1 MADYADDRGPR
12 AGFPQALGLSGSD
25 NSVLPDTETIVAI
38 ATGTGKGGIGIVRV
52 SGGNLSSLLTGILGK
67 IPEPRRAIHAW
78 FLNSDGEP
86 IDEGVAIYY
95 IGPASFTG
103 EDVLELQGHGGRVVL
118 QMILNRCVE
127 LGARPALPGEFT
139 QRAFLNDKLDLA
151 QAEAVADLIDSASEI
166 SARCAMRSLRG
177 DFSRTIQSLVAKLI
191 DIRML
196 VEATLDFPEEEIEV
210 DDKNQFF
217 AQLAD
222 LRDALAHAL
231 DRGRRGSVLR
241 HGLSVVIAGRPNM
254 GKSSLL
260 NRLAGEDL
268 AIVTAVPG
276 TTRDAIRQT
285 INIDGVPLNIVDTA
299 GLRDTA
305 DEVERIGIA
314 RTWDVIEG
322 ADIALL
328 IVEAGTGIQAEDEA
342 ILSRLPAGL
351 PRMVV
356 HNKIDLICAEPL
368 KKVESGAEVIH
379 LSAITGAGLSLLRA
393 SLLEK
398 AGWIPGEEDVFMARA
413 RHLEALQRGSSYLEK
428 ASTVISRPE
437 LFAEELRLAQLEL
450 NAITGEFVADDLLGE
465 IFSRFCIGK

>member
-1 MADYADDRGPR
+1 
-12 AGFPQALGLSGSD
+12 L
-25 NSVLPDTETIVAI
+25 VPDTETIAAI
-38 ATGTGKGGIGIVRV
+38 ATAPGKGGIGIVRV
-52 SGGNLSSLLTGILGK
+52 SGRNLSSLLTGILGK

-78 FLNSDGEP
+78 FRDSDGKP
-86 IDEGVAIYY
+86 IDEGLAIYF
-95 IGPASFTG
+95 IAPASFTG
-103 EDVLELQGHGGRVVL
+103 EDMLELQGHGGRVVL
-118 QMILNRCVE
+118 QMILSRCLE

-151 QAEAVADLIDSASEI
+151 QAEAVADLIDSTSEV

-177 DFSRTIQSLVAKLI
+177 DFSRTIQSMVAKLI
-191 DIRML
+191 EIRMR
-196 VEATLDFPEEEIEV
+196 VEATLDFPEEEIDPADRNELQVQLAALRDEV
-210 DDKNQFF
+210 DQ
-217 AQLAD
+217 
-222 LRDALAHAL
+222 AL
-231 DRGRRGSVLR
+231 DKGRRGSVLR

-260 NRLAGEDL
+260 NALAGEDL

-285 INIDGVPLNIVDTA
+285 MTIDGVPMNFIDTA

-305 DEVERIGIA
+305 DEVERIGIG
-314 RTWDVIEG
+314 RTWEMIEA

-328 IVEAGTGIQAEDEA
+328 IVEAGNGILAEDEA
-342 ILSRLPAGL
+342 ILSRLPAGI
-351 PRMVV
+351 PRIVV
-356 HNKIDLICAEPL
+356 HNKIDLIGSEPL
-368 KKVESGAEVIH
+368 KQSEANAEIVH
-379 LSAITGAGLSLLRA
+379 LSAMTGAGLDLLRK

-413 RHLEALQRGSSYLEK
+413 RHLEALQRGAAYLDK
-428 ASTVISRPE
+428 ASSVVLQLE

-450 NAITGEFVADDLLGE
+450 GAITGEFVADDLLGE